1 MSEGHEAV
9 FKLAAIVV
17 ALWGLWAAHRSE
29 WARIGRR
36 RTFLLAGLVG
46 LGVLGYV
53 NFGAFHTDGTPLHIW
68 DQYHYVIGSKYFPE
82 LGYDGI
88 YAATLVA
95 LGEKDPALVPPQKIR
110 DLRTS
115 EIVPTASLDGLMRE
129 VRSRFSDAR
138 WISFRADVTHFY
150 LGQELFLDHG
160 YNPPPSHVAVERIF
174 TSHLPFRQVTAAF
187 FASLDFILLALAGYV
202 IYRAFDLE
210 TLAAASLMF
219 GLGLCSRYYWV
230 GGAFLRQDWLVAM
243 ILCAAALKCGRARLA
258 GAALA
263 YAACA
268 RVFPAFMLLPL
279 GLFAVSKQSPVTAAQ
294 GARFAFGLIG
304 TAMVLVCMGCFAG
317 RGPGAWIESAQR
329 LLVHSGDVGPNA
341 IGLRIPFGTSLANF
355 RGDLVDSTTLYI
367 YTAISADYVRTV
379 HEHVIFIIVASVL
392 VVAFAMLIAWYSRDV
407 VTAFVAGVGVIFAL
421 TTASCYYASYFV
433 LQALVRPTRSAA
445 VFLIANALMYVIGGA
460 LLLLSSR
467 GFIRLNGAAL
477 YAPVSAL
484 LLGVLLIWMYMAA
497 NDRWQK
503 SIGGQAY
510 PDTAPAA
517 S

>member
-1 MSEGHEAV
+1 
-9 FKLAAIVV
+9 
-17 ALWGLWAAHRSE
+17 
-29 WARIGRR
+29 
-36 RTFLLAGLVG
+36 
-46 LGVLGYV
+46 
-53 NFGAFHTDGTPLHIW
+53 
-68 DQYHYVIGSKYFPE
+68 
-82 LGYDGI
+82 
-88 YAATLVA
+88 
-95 LGEKDPALVPPQKIR
+95 
-110 DLRTS
+110 
-115 EIVPTASLDGLMRE
+115 
-129 VRSRFSDAR
+129 
-138 WISFRADVTHFY
+138 
-150 LGQELFLDHG
+150 
-160 YNPPPSHVAVERIF
+160 
-174 TSHLPFRQVTAAF
+174 
-187 FASLDFILLALAGYV
+187 LALAGYV

-304 TAMVLVCMGCFAG
+304 TMVLVCMGCFAG